1 MQGWYY
7 AAGTQSVGPMSL
19 QDLEAALRRL
29 PNWKEVPVWREGFS
43 EWKKAGDV
51 PDLFNNSGRPTAV
64 PPAHTVPPTRPVSP
78 TYARPAEGEL
88 SVGHVFSTAWTIFSA
103 NIGIFLAIGL
113 IVALPNL
120 IVLMLSPTETTPLG
134 TTPSLGTDPGAGAVG
149 LAFIGGILA
158 VVLTLVSQAVIL
170 YVAFQYLR
178 GQPVALG
185 DAVQKGFARFLPILG
200 LVILFFLGVW
210 VGLIL
215 LVIPGIMLMVAWS
228 VSVAACVVEGTGPV
242 ASLKRSAALTKGH
255 RWKIFGIF
263 LLIWIASIIVGAL
276 IGLISFQL
284 GKIANMLA
292 SFFWTACWT
301 AYFNSVLVMVYH
313 DLRVA
318 KEGTDVNQIA
328 AVFD

>member
-7 AAGTQSVGPMSL
+7 AAGAEPVGPMSL

-29 PNWKEVPVWREGFS
+29 PNWQEARVWREGFAD
-43 EWKKAGDV
+43 WKKAGDV
-51 PDLFNNSGRPTAV
+51 PDLFNRSGHSRAVTPTHAQAV
-64 PPAHTVPPTRPVSP
+64 
-78 TYARPAEGEL
+78 EGEL
-88 SVGHVFSTAWTIFSA
+88 SIGHIFSSAWAIFSA
-103 NIGIFLAIGL
+103 NLPIFLAIGL

-120 IVLMLSPTETTPLG
+120 ITVVLAPDDATPIG
-134 TTPSLGTDPGAGAVG
+134 TPGAGAVG
-149 LAFIGGILA
+149 LGFIGALLA
-158 VVLTLVSQAVIL
+158 VVFTLVSQAVIL

-185 DAVQKGFARFLPILG
+185 DAVQKGFARLLPILG
-200 LVILFFLGVW
+200 LVILFSLGVM
-210 VGLIL
+210 VGFIL

-228 VSVAACVVEGTGPV
+228 VAVAACVVEGTGPV
-242 ASLKRSAALTKGH
+242 ASLGRSAALTKGH

-263 LLIWIASIIVGAL
+263 LLVWIVSVIVASLLGLIAS
-276 IGLISFQL
+276 QL
-284 GKIANMLA
+284 GTVANLFA
-292 SFFWTACWT
+292 NFFWTACWA

-318 KEGTDVNQIA
+318 KEGVDVNQIA

>member
-1 MQGWYY
+1 
-7 AAGTQSVGPMSL
+7 
-19 QDLEAALRRL
+19 
-29 PNWKEVPVWREGFS
+29 
-43 EWKKAGDV
+43 KAGEV
-51 PDLFNNSGRPTAV
+51 SELFNTAGRSTTVTATH
-64 PPAHTVPPTRPVSP
+64 ARPV
-78 TYARPAEGEL
+78 EGEL
-88 SVGHVFSTAWTIFSA
+88 SVGHVFSSAWAIFSA

-120 IVLMLSPTETTPLG
+120 IALMLAPAETIPPANPPLG
-134 TTPSLGTDPGAGAVG
+134 TDLGAGAVG
-149 LAFIGGILA
+149 LGFVGGILA

-178 GQPVALG
+178 GQPVTLG
-185 DAVQKGFARFLPILG
+185 DAVQKGFARLLPILG

-228 VSVAACVVEGTGPV
+228 VSVAACVVEGTGPI
-242 ASLKRSAALTKGH
+242 ASLTRSAALTKGY

-263 LLIWIASIIVGAL
+263 VLIWIASLIVGL
-276 IGLISFQL
+276 LVGVISYQL

-313 DLRVA
+313 GLRVA
-318 KEGTDVNQIA
+318 KEGPAVTQMA
-328 AVFD
+328 AGFD